1 MADVIARIKL
11 DSGEFDSKIKR
22 AAQGLLQ
29 MEQECRKVGGT
40 LAVLEK
46 DQLEFVKGLG
56 QMETVSKNVR
66 GKLGELTSAYTEL
79 SVQYK
84 RLTEEEKRGDY
95 GKALSSSL
103 QQLKTRILETKTE
116 LNDVAK
122 DLSGSKFGQFGSVID
137 TIGQKMG
144 VTGNI
149 TELLTSKTAMLTAGI
164 GASVAIIGKATEA
177 WVKYN
182 DELAKQDQMTTVI
195 TGLKGDDAD
204 NMTDSIRAMVD
215 TYNVDFRQA
224 VEAANTLMSQFGES
238 GDSSIQLLRDGLQG
252 MIQGDGPKLLQ
263 MIQQYAPAFRDA
275 GVSASQLVAVIQN
288 SEGGIFTSENMNA
301 IVMGIKNIRLMTN
314 ATSEALS
321 KLGID
326 GEEMSRKM
334 SEGSMTVFDALKEV
348 AGKLKD
354 CASGSQEA
362 GQVMQQVFGRQGA
375 MAGTNLAKAIEGL
388 NLNLEETK
396 RQTGEVGEAYDDL
409 YEANKRLETAI
420 RECFGYDGWE
430 QMATGIKTQLV
441 DALSTVLEL
450 TLKIKDSW
458 IGDLGN
464 TIFDSIGVKAGLS
477 LGPLG
482 KVYTALSLIK
492 GLASGG
498 SDENAAGAGVSIGG
512 AIASGKRNT
521 NKGFLG
527 DDDSGSHPGLI
538 VKPTKPTK
546 PTTTPRGGGSKSGS
560 KKSTKEEKD
569 DFEEIIGLIPNAEE
583 AVKSL
588 QEQIKQS
595 WDEGEIAKLTKDL
608 QAAEKELQRLKN
620 IGKESPMVQGL
631 SGFNAQTMG
640 AWMQGRQKDLSK
652 AEYGSADYTS
662 IVANIADMNTIK
674 TVLEQSLKAGIDAAQ
689 FDLEP
694 LWEKVFDGE
703 NIPDSTWQ
711 SMVDVINE
719 KLKEMNLDPI
729 KLDFNT
735 GGLSS
740 EAKKAEKSWQGA
752 ALAVSAVGSAIQNIE
767 DPAAKIIGT
776 VAQAIATVALGYAEA
791 TKEAAKLGPWAW
803 IAFAA
808 TGLATMVS
816 TIATI
821 HSATGYA
828 KGGIVEGNSYSG
840 DNMMFG
846 GDGLY
851 GLNAGELVLTKAQQS
866 SLAQSLSGNG
876 GNNVRVH
883 GVLRGKDIFIA
894 AENWSKSVGKGEL
907 VTW

>member
-1 MADVIARIKL
+1 MAQDIISRL
-11 DSGEFDSKIKR
+11 RLESGDFDSKIKR
-22 AAQGLLQ
+22 AGQELLTYADHCKKTGLQ
-29 MEQECRKVGGT
+29 MGF
-40 LAVLEK
+40 ANK
-46 DQLEFVKGLG
+46 DAKDFAAALG
-56 QMETVSKNVR
+56 KMEAVSKTAR
-66 GKLGELTSAYTEL
+66 GKINEL
-79 SVQYK
+79 SEAFVNLKTMYNNMTQAEKNSEFGK
-84 RLTEEEKRGDY
+84 RLS
-95 GKALSSSL
+95 ASL
-103 QQLKTRILETKTE
+103 DQLKTRI
-116 LNDVAK
+116 NDAKK
-122 DLSGSKFGQFGSVID
+122 DLSSVTGELIGSKFGQFGSVID
-137 TIGQKMG
+137 TLGQKMG

-149 TELLTSKTAMLTAGI
+149 TEMLTSKTAMLTAGI

-182 DELAKQDQMTTVI
+182 DELAKQDQITTVT

-204 NMTDSIRAMVD
+204 KMTDMARALVD

-224 VEAANTLMSQFGES
+224 INAANTLMSQFGTTS
-238 GDSSIQLLRDGLQG
+238 ADTMQLLRDGMQG
-252 MIQGDGPKLLQ
+252 MIEGDGGKLLS

-275 GVSASQLVAVIQN
+275 GVSASQLIAVIQN
-288 SEGGIFTSENMNA
+288 SEGGIFTDQNMNA

-314 ATSEALS
+314 ATSEALA

-326 GEEMSRKM
+326 GEEMTRKLND
-334 SEGSMTVFDALKEV
+334 GSMSIFDALKKV
-348 AGKLKD
+348 AQAVEGT
-354 CASGSQEA
+354 SSSSQAA
-362 GQVMQQVFGRQGA
+362 GEVMQQVFGRQGA
-375 MAGTNLAKAIEGL
+375 MAGTKLGEAIASL

-396 RQTGEVGEAYDDL
+396 RQTGEVGESFAEL
-409 YEANKRLETAI
+409 QQANERLNKAI
-420 RECFGYDGWE
+420 RDCFEYDGWE
-430 QMATGIKTQLV
+430 QMANGIKSQLV

-450 TLKIKDSW
+450 TVKIKDFVSSP
-458 IGDLGN
+458 IPS
-464 TIFDSIGVKAGLS
+464 TIFDVMAKGAVNA

-482 KVYTALSLIK
+482 QAYNLMKGIKSLM
-492 GLASGG
+492 GG
-498 SDENAAGAGVSIGG
+498 SDDNAAGAGASIGG
-512 AIASGKRNT
+512 AIASGARKSS
-521 NKGFLG
+521 GFLG
-527 DDDSGSHPGLI
+527 DDDSGGHPGLI

-546 PTTTPRGGGSKSGS
+546 PTTTPRGVRVSKSDS

-703 NIPDSTWQ
+703 NIDDSTWQ

-719 KLKEMNLDPI
+719 KLKEMKLDPI

-752 ALAVSAVGSAIQNIE
+752 ATAVAAVGSAIQNIE

-776 VAQAIATVALGYAEA
+776 VAQAIATVALGYAQATAEA
-791 TKEAAKLGPWAW
+791 SKLGPWAW

-866 SLAQSLSGNG
+866 SLAQSLTGNG

>member
-1 MADVIARIKL
+1 
-11 DSGEFDSKIKR
+11 
-22 AAQGLLQ
+22 
-29 MEQECRKVGGT
+29 
-40 LAVLEK
+40 LEK

-56 QMETVSKNVR
+56 KMETVSKNVR

-84 RLTEEEKRGDY
+84 RLTEEEKRGDF

-103 QQLKTRILETKTE
+103 QQLKTRILETKSE
-116 LNDVAK
+116 LNDVGK
-122 DLSGSKFGQFGSVID
+122 ELSGSKFGQFGSVID
-137 TIGQKMG
+137 TLGQKMG

-149 TELLTSKTAMLTAGI
+149 TEMLTSKTAMLTAGI
-164 GASVAIIGKATEA
+164 GAGIAIVGKATEA

-182 DELAKQDQMTTVI
+182 EQLAKQDQMTTVI

-334 SEGSMTVFDALKEV
+334 SDGSMTVFDALKEV

-354 CASGSQEA
+354 CESGSQEA

-546 PTTTPRGGGSKSGS
+546 PTTTPRGGRDVRTTTQPTAPTFQEGSIAAQIAEVAKLQKLWNESAESVRGQYLPALLDAEQ
-560 KKSTKEEKD
+560 KLKDMQQYAKMQKENAAGNLKPEMPSSDALLESLLPSLEDVQDYLD
-569 DFEEIIGLIPNAEE
+569 DHPLKLD
-583 AVKSL
+583 VKSDISKEGKKI
-588 QEQIKQS
+588 QGS
-595 WDEGEIAKLTKDL
+595 WK
-608 QAAEKELQRLKN
+608 
-620 IGKESPMVQGL
+620 
-631 SGFNAQTMG
+631 
-640 AWMQGRQKDLSK
+640 
-652 AEYGSADYTS
+652 
-662 IVANIADMNTIK
+662 
-674 TVLEQSLKAGIDAAQ
+674 DAAAAVG
-689 FDLEP
+689 DL
-694 LWEKVFDGE
+694 
-703 NIPDSTWQ
+703 
-711 SMVDVINE
+711 
-719 KLKEMNLDPI
+719 
-729 KLDFNT
+729 
-735 GGLSS
+735 
-740 EAKKAEKSWQGA
+740 GA
-752 ALAVSAVGSAIQNIE
+752 AIQTIE
-767 DPAAKIIGT
+767 DPTAK
-776 VAQAIATVALGYAEA
+776 VAGIVLESIANVALGFANA
-791 TKEAAKLGPWAW
+791 LTMAKEAGGPWGW

-808 TGLATMVS
+808 AGTAAMIS
-816 TIATI
+816 TISAI

-828 KGGIVEGNSYSG
+828 QGGIVKGNSYSG
-840 DNMMFG
+840 DNIYG
-846 GDGLY
+846 GPDAMV
-851 GLNAGELVLTKAQQS
+851 NAGELVLTKAQQS
-866 SLAQSLSGNG
+866 SLAQSLTGNG